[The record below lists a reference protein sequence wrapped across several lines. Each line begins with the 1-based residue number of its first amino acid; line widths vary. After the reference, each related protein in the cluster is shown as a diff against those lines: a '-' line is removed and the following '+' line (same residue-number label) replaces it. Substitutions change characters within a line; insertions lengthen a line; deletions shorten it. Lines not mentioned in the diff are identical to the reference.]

1 MCEITFIIFPM
12 LRHLA
17 WLLAFVP
24 AFAAE
29 PVVLRLGYFPN
40 LTHVT
45 ALAARQLEREGQ
57 DWTGGRLPE
66 GSKIQWLAYNAGPSA
81 VEALFAGSIDA
92 TFIGPSPL
100 LSGHVRTKGKSLRLL
115 LPDAYGGNALVARP
129 GFAPKGPADF
139 KGRRVGTPQLGNTQ
153 DIDARAWLA
162 SGGLKVTLRGGDA
175 QVIPMANPELLQ
187 LFARG
192 QIDAVWTVEPW
203 VTRLTSEFG
212 GTIVH
217 QRDDALITV
226 FAASS
231 KSLERSA
238 RKDAVLKVAAAFLAL
253 RDRLEADPALKQR
266 LLRAGLAAE
275 FRSDPPSEAFL
286 REALGRIRL
295 AAPSADASA
304 RRRDLA
310 EHLTHSLRDAQSAGI
325 IRDVLPVD
333 SLLED
338 LVDDPSPR

>member
-1 MCEITFIIFPM
+1 MTRLC
-12 LRHLA
+12 A
-17 WLLAFVP
+17 LLFAT
-24 AFAAE
+24 AATFAAE
-29 PVVLRLGYFPN
+29 PVALRLGYFPN
-40 LTHVT
+40 LTHIT

-57 DWTGGRLPE
+57 DWTGGRLPQ
-66 GSKIQWLAYNAGPSA
+66 GSKVVWFAYNAGPSA

-100 LSGHVRTKGKSLRLL
+100 LSGHVRTQGKGLRLL
-115 LPDAYGGNALVARP
+115 LPIAYGGNAVVARP

-139 KGRRVGTPQLGNTQ
+139 KGRRLGTPQLGNTQ
-153 DIDARAWLA
+153 DVDARAWLT

-175 QVIPMANPELLQ
+175 QVVPMANPELIQ

-203 VTRLTSEFG
+203 VTRLTTEFG

-217 QRDDALITV
+217 RRDDALITV

-231 KSLERSA
+231 RSLDRSA
-238 RKDAVLKVAAAFLAL
+238 RKDALLKVATALLEL
-253 RDRLEADPALKQR
+253 RDRLEADPALKLR

-275 FRSDPPSEAFL
+275 LRSDPPSEVSL

-295 AAPSADASA
+295 AAPAADRAA

-310 EHLTHSLRDAQSAGI
+310 DHLNHALRDAQAAGI
-325 IRDVLPVD
+325 LKEVLPVD

-338 LVDDPSPR
+338 LVDDPVRR

>member
-1 MCEITFIIFPM
+1 MIRFCVS
-12 LRHLA
+12 
-17 WLLAFVP
+17 LLAAVS
-24 AFAAE
+24 ATAAE
-29 PVVLRLGYFPN
+29 PITLRLGYFPN

-57 DWTGGRLPE
+57 DWTGGRLPA
-66 GSKIQWLAYNAGPSA
+66 GSKVEWLAYNAGPSA

-92 TFIGPSPL
+92 SFIGPSPL
-100 LSGHVRTKGKSLRLL
+100 LSGHVRTQGKGLRLL
-115 LPDAYGGNALVARP
+115 LPVAYGGNALVARP

-153 DIDARAWLA
+153 DVDARAWLT

-175 QVIPMANPELLQ
+175 QVVPMANPELLQ
-187 LFARG
+187 LFASG
-192 QIDAVWTVEPW
+192 KIDAVWTVEPW

-217 QRDDALITV
+217 RRDDALITV

-231 KSLERSA
+231 RSLERSA
-238 RKDAVLKVAAAFLAL
+238 RKDALLKVAAAFLAL
-253 RDRLEADPALKQR
+253 RDRLEADPALKIR
-266 LLRAGLAAE
+266 LVRAALAAE
-275 FRSDPPSEAFL
+275 LRSEPPPEAAL
-286 REALGRIRL
+286 RESLGRIRL
-295 AAPSADASA
+295 AAPAADPAA

-310 EHLTHSLRDAQSAGI
+310 DHLTHSLRDAQSAGI
-325 IRDVLPVD
+325 LRDVLPVD